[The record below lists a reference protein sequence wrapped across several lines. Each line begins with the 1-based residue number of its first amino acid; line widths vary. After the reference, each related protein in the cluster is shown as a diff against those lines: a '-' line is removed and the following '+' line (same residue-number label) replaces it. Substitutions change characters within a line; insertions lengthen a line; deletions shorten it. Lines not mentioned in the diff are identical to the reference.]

1 VVEACLANPST
12 TKRKKERKKRRKQEA
27 PTHLCM
33 FRKLQPSSD
42 HSKRLLYWESG
53 LISHYLHSC
62 HSPIIPGILNFCFI
76 YIHHIPSQTPNLP
89 SSCALGVGGGAGGV
103 LRLQE
108 LNFELSIIKGKIVML
123 LRWYYVGFV
132 FKGLSVDE

>member
-1 VVEACLANPST
+1 V
-12 TKRKKERKKRRKQEA
+12 
-27 PTHLCM
+27 H
-33 FRKLQPSSD
+33 
-42 HSKRLLYWESG
+42 WE
-53 LISHYLHSC
+53 L
-62 HSPIIPGILNFCFI
+62 
-76 YIHHIPSQTPNLP
+76 
-89 SSCALGVGGGAGGV
+89 GGGAGGV